1 MKLQRQLLFLLILFS
16 VFGCASTEVTGR
28 DQKVTGQIP
37 RPAHVWVNDFAA
49 TSADLPA
56 HSGLRTEAL
65 APNEKQTA
73 KEIAEG
79 RKLGRI
85 ISTGLIKE
93 LRDLGLPAEHA
104 AKGTKPQVNDI
115 VIEGYILSFDEGDAT
130 KRVAVGFKAGMTDLK
145 VAVEGLQ
152 MTAQGLRELG
162 SLSTDAE
169 GSKTPGAAVGGA
181 SMLIT
186 HNPLGL
192 IATSGMKAYGE
203 VSGSNKIEARAQ
215 KTAEE
220 ITEQLKPR
228 FKELGWI

>member
-1 MKLQRQLLFLLILFS
+1 MKLQRQLFFLLILFS
-16 VFGCASTEVTGR
+16 LFGCATTDVTSR
-28 DQKVTGQIP
+28 DQMEAGPIP

-49 TSADLPA
+49 TTADLPA

-65 APNEKQTA
+65 ASNENQTA

-85 ISTGLIKE
+85 ISNELVKQ
-93 LRDLGLPAEHA
+93 LRDLGVPAEHA
-104 AKGTKPQVNDI
+104 VKGTKPQVNDI
-115 VIEGYILSFDEGDAT
+115 VIEGYILSFDKGDAT

-152 MTAQGLRELG
+152 MKAQGLRELG
-162 SLSTDAE
+162 SLSTDSQ

-203 VSGSNKIEARAQ
+203 ISGSNKIEERAK
-215 KTAEE
+215 KTAQE
-220 ITEQLKPR
+220 ITDQLKPR